1 MFSETTH
8 PSTVPLEC
16 IFKALG
22 HPVRLRLVRALFEG
36 ERCVCELIP
45 VAGLAPSTVSR
56 HLSVLKDAGILA
68 EEKRGQQVF
77 YRLLLRSV
85 RNFVT
90 YMENPTFRRQ
100 VDTFVEEFH
109 DSESAP
115 TSSNS
120 PSNA

>member
-1 MFSETTH
+1 MTLLTTAQ
-8 PSTVPLEC
+8 PTVPIEN

-56 HLSVLKDAGILA
+56 HLSVLKDAGILT

-77 YRLLLRSV
+77 YRLLLQSV

-90 YMENPTFRRQ
+90 YMENPTFRKQ
-100 VDTFVEEFH
+100 VDAFVA
-109 DSESAP
+109 DLNGSGSN
-115 TSSNS
+115 TSPNT
-120 PSNA
+120 